1 MGARSRELV
10 GSCPAV
16 TTTYQAVLG
25 VGVVVWPI
33 TVVLVALPEL
43 SAVSAFSPMTFWVD

>member
-1 MGARSRELV
+1 MLV
-10 GSCPAV
+10 PRV

-25 VGVVVWPI
+25 VGVALLI

-43 SAVSAFSPMTFWVD
+43 SAVSAFSPKTFWLD